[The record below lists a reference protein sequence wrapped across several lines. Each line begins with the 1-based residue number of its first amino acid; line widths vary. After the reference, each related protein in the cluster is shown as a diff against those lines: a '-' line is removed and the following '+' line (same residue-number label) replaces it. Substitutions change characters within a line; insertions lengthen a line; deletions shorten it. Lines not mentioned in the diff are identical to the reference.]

1 MRMRSALG
9 SFSGRAKL
17 SWIFRSALGRGLA
30 NVPLAAAMEFESG
43 EGAERGSLN
52 GLSVTPTAGTH
63 ITCSCGC
70 APDTAQSVVFV
81 SDGCSYLWVAS
92 SLIPASSNP
101 GGPVGPLH
109 SGPQTVLPFL
119 PRLSKGSA
127 PSPWISG
134 HFLAI
139 TPYTQSFADDSTAAS
154 SLHFVVPA
162 LHHCPAP
169 SPLSCLDLTMS
180 PAWPCAPRVSQ

>member
-70 APDTAQSVVFV
+70 ALA
-81 SDGCSYLWVAS
+81 CSGFFFFLRV
-92 SLIPASSNP
+92 I
-101 GGPVGPLH
+101 
-109 SGPQTVLPFL
+109 FL
-119 PRLSKGSA
+119 PLETLRD
-127 PSPWISG
+127 PS
-134 HFLAI
+134 
-139 TPYTQSFADDSTAAS
+139 Y
-154 SLHFVVPA
+154 
-162 LHHCPAP
+162 
-169 SPLSCLDLTMS
+169 
-180 PAWPCAPRVSQ
+180 

>member
-17 SWIFRSALGRGLA
+17 SWIFRSAWGRGLA
-30 NVPLAAAMEFESG
+30 NVPLASAMELESG

-70 APDTAQSVVFV
+70 APDTGQSVVFV
-81 SDGCSYLWVAS
+81 SDGCSYLWVTS

-109 SGPQTVLPFL
+109 SGPQTVLPFFA
-119 PRLSKGSA
+119 LSLQR
-127 PSPWISG
+127 PST
-134 HFLAI
+134 L
-139 TPYTQSFADDSTAAS
+139 
-154 SLHFVVPA
+154 SLDTWA
-162 LHHCPAP
+162 
-169 SPLSCLDLTMS
+169 LSCHHPLHAVL
-180 PAWPCAPRVSQ
+180 CR